1 MRTALICPTI
11 GQTRRGYERYFSELF
26 EQLKARVD
34 VTLYKGGGKPSAQ
47 EVVISHISRTG
58 VLSRL
63 FPDRFLYARYLLEFG
78 TFGVGL
84 IPHLAAGNFDLVHFI
99 DPPLA
104 RTLHAGRR
112 LTGRRYRLVFSNA
125 RPWSFDCSR
134 WADHIHCIN
143 PGAFEEARQAG
154 LDGNRLSLIPI
165 GLDGAGLECCE
176 SRDDLRRKYSVRPD
190 QLVVLS
196 VTSLNRVHKRV
207 DYLIEEAA
215 AAGGNL
221 LLWLD
226 GNLHPDG
233 DPSLLELASQKLGE
247 RFRHTHVPSD
257 RIGELYRMADV
268 FVSSAMVESFGMSI
282 VEAMSCRLPVIT
294 HDSAHFRWL
303 TGGRTRFVDMS
314 AAGNLAASLREWMQQ
329 PATGADPRALEEAAR
344 RFDWSN
350 VAGDYLQMYERALKT
365 TQIQEQPAWAAG
377 YDGRTL

>member
-1 MRTALICPTI
+1 MRTALVCPTI

-26 EQLKARVD
+26 EQLRPRVD
-34 VTLYKGGGKPSAQ
+34 VTLFKGAGEPRAQ

-58 VLSRL
+58 ILSRL

-78 TFGVGL
+78 TFGFGL

-104 RTLHAGRR
+104 RALRAGRR
-112 LTGRRYRLVFSNA
+112 LTAGRYRLVFSNA

-154 LDGNRLSLIPI
+154 VGGNRLSLIPI
-165 GLDGAGLECCE
+165 GLDSAGLECRE
-176 SRDDLRRKYSVRPD
+176 SRDNLRRRYGVPPD

-196 VTSLNRVHKRV
+196 VTSLNRAHKRV

-233 DPSLLELASQKLGE
+233 DPNLLELASQRLGE
-247 RFRHTHVPSD
+247 RFRHTHVASD
-257 RIGELYRMADV
+257 RIGELYRLADV

-303 TGGRTRFVDMS
+303 TGGRARFVDMS
-314 AAGNLAASLREWMQQ
+314 ATGNLAASLREWMQRPV
-329 PATGADPRALEEAAR
+329 PAADLPALEAVAR
-344 RFDWSN
+344 RFEWSN
-350 VAGDYLQMYERALKT
+350 VTGDYLQMYERALET
-365 TQIQEQPAWAAG
+365 SQLQEQPGWAG